1 MHLLALGVPILL
13 MGGLGFAVGASA
25 TDVRRRGLWRA
36 LTATTLTLAVAIFV
50 MLVAAE
56 CPLCQALGGS
66 WKPEPQTCIDEWGG
80 NGNNDPSNRPSWMV
94 F

>member
-1 MHLLALGVPILL
+1 M
-13 MGGLGFAVGASA
+13 GASA
-25 TDVRRRGLWRA
+25 EDVRRRGLWRG

-56 CPLCQALGGS
+56 K
-66 WKPEPQTCIDEWGG
+66 WKAEPQTCIDEWGG
-80 NGNNDPSNRPSWMV
+80 NGNNDPSERPTWTV